1 MDKMSNSVKKIIL
14 TLGCFPLPFLEA
26 LVIYMYTSEIS
37 SRLSIKSPS
46 SPEIFLIGLFIV
58 FLFFNIFTYIKYSKK
73 RFEIIYLAALI
84 IGFPMICFCCY
95 LLFYYFPFIHTPQGM
110 GTVIQIYFFIAFVFL
125 IFFLKKLISLIISK
139 FKHSSKNIHKTN

>member
-1 MDKMSNSVKKIIL
+1 MKNKLGTIIL

-26 LVIYMYTSEIS
+26 LVVYMYTSEIS
-37 SRLSIKSPS
+37 SRLRTKFPLA
-46 SPEIFLIGLFIV
+46 PEVFLIGLFII

-73 RFEIIYLAALI
+73 RFEIIYLVALI
-84 IGFPMICFCCY
+84 VDFPMICFCCY

-125 IFFLKKLISLIISK
+125 IFLSKKLITLIISRLK
-139 FKHSSKNIHKTN
+139 DKNNGSKKTGK